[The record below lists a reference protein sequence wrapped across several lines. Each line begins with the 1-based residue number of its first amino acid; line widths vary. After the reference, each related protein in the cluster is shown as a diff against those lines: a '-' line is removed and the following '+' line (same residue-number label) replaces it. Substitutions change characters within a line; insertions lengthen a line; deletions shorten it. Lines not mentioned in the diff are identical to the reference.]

1 MQTTIDVELT
11 HTIKSAQPNIL
22 APVPLTEFTQ
32 TKNSPLK
39 SYNQLIT
46 PKERFIADQM
56 HPMSAGIIKPP
67 MNNLRSETQTLGPQF

>member
-39 SYNQLIT
+39 S
-46 PKERFIADQM
+46 
-56 HPMSAGIIKPP
+56 
-67 MNNLRSETQTLGPQF
+67 